1 MKMKRGK
8 TIYSLLYTLLATL
21 SVISCQREFNHNEDF
36 TADNPIE
43 VYGDNTLLYSK
54 IFRLSNGSSYLWFD
68 IRNEI
73 ANFSSPFLG
82 IPFNES
88 GIERNRR
95 VDLRG
100 RLYRY
105 DRESDELTILA
116 YPLDIAGKEGIPVD
130 IVFTFKRKQ
139 EEGCEL
145 IADPAQRDQCER
157 TFVLSLKSLLFKDP
171 ELTLSVGVQA
181 EYNGRSL
188 LLSGLVQEIYLTN

>member
-1 MKMKRGK
+1 MKRNK
-8 TIYSLLYTLLATL
+8 TVYILIFTLLVSL
-21 SVISCQREFNHNEDF
+21 SGISCQREFNNNEDF
-36 TADNPIE
+36 TADNPVE
-43 VYGDNTLLYSK
+43 VFGDNTLLYSK
-54 IFRLSNGSSYLWFD
+54 IFRFSSSGAYLWFD

-73 ANFSSPFLG
+73 ASFSSPFLG
-82 IPFNES
+82 IPFNEN

-105 DRESDELTILA
+105 NRESDELTILA

-145 IADPAQRDQCER
+145 IADPAQRNECER

-171 ELTLSVGVQA
+171 DLTLDVGVQA

-188 LLSGLVQEIYLTN
+188 LLSSLSQEIYLTN

>member
-1 MKMKRGK
+1 MKRNK
-8 TIYSLLYTLLATL
+8 TVYILIFTLLVSL
-21 SVISCQREFNHNEDF
+21 SGISCQREFNNNEDF
-36 TADNPIE
+36 TADNPVE
-43 VYGDNTLLYSK
+43 VFGDNTLLYSK
-54 IFRLSNGSSYLWFD
+54 IFRFLSSGAYLWFD

-73 ANFSSPFLG
+73 ASFSSPFLG
-82 IPFNES
+82 IPFNEN

-105 DRESDELTILA
+105 NRESDELTILA

-145 IADPAQRDQCER
+145 IADPAQRNECER

-171 ELTLSVGVQA
+171 DLTLDVGVQA

-188 LLSGLVQEIYLTN
+188 LLSGLSQEIYLTN

>member
-1 MKMKRGK
+1 MKRNK
-8 TIYSLLYTLLATL
+8 TVYLLIFTLLVSL
-21 SVISCQREFNHNEDF
+21 SGISCQREFNNNEDF
-36 TADNPIE
+36 TADNPVE
-43 VYGDNTLLYSK
+43 VFGDNTLLYSK
-54 IFRLSNGSSYLWFD
+54 IFRFSSSGAYLWFD

-73 ANFSSPFLG
+73 ASFSSPFLG
-82 IPFNES
+82 IPFNEN

-105 DRESDELTILA
+105 NRESDELTILA
-116 YPLDIAGKEGIPVD
+116 YPLDIAGKEGISVD

-145 IADPAQRDQCER
+145 IADPAQRNECER

-171 ELTLSVGVQA
+171 DLTLDVGVQA

-188 LLSGLVQEIYLTN
+188 LLSGLSQEIYLTN